1 MCGIC
6 GLWFPFNE
14 KNEDII
20 YDLKSIASKLV
31 HRGPDDFGIWTD
43 PKHGLGL
50 AHRRLSIIDTS
61 INGKQPMRSK
71 EGRFIITFN
80 GEIYNHKEI
89 KKKLKKKR
97 KIQ

>member
-1 MCGIC
+1 MVSTVK
-6 GLWFPFNE
+6 E

-50 AHRRLSIIDTS
+50 LHI
-61 INGKQPMRSK
+61 
-71 EGRFIITFN
+71 EG
-80 GEIYNHKEI
+80 Y
-89 KKKLKKKR
+89 
-97 KIQ
+97 Q